1 MDELRE
7 ELKKYIGKDID
18 RLKNAVEVF
27 DDEPHYVRNYIAEQG
42 LEYTP
47 DQLAKMIDVIRA
59 ILREIEDD

>member
-27 DDEPHYVRNYIAEQG
+27 DDEPHYVRNYIAEQA

-59 ILREIEDD
+59 ILREIEDE